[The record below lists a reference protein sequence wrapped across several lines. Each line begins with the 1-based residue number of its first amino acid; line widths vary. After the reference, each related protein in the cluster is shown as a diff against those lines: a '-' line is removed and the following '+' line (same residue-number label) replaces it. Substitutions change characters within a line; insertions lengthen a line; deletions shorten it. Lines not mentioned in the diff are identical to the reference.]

1 MPSLCG
7 RQGTLYN
14 NLSPERGRKPRSSTP
29 PCLVSTAPLLDFG
42 TWQLPRKCSSVVQ
55 KAGRSGMGFWDLMN
69 SSNNHRAQCRANQD
83 CLELGST
90 TGPASMPCVFK
101 ACVLMSQPHG
111 LLPPLAIS
119 AFYSTR
125 RDIECKT
132 AQETGCSPALS
143 HVLCSLAHCL
153 LAQHAILEG

>member
-1 MPSLCG
+1 
-7 RQGTLYN
+7 
-14 NLSPERGRKPRSSTP
+14 
-29 PCLVSTAPLLDFG
+29 
-42 TWQLPRKCSSVVQ
+42 
-55 KAGRSGMGFWDLMN
+55 MGFWDLMN

-101 ACVLMSQPHG
+101 ACVLMSQSHG